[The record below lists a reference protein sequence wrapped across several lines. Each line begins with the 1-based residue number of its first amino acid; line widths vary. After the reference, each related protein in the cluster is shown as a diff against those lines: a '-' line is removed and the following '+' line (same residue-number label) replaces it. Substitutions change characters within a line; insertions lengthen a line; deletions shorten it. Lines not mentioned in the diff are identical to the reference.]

1 MQTRESKKLFTFFSL
16 YIAQSIPMS
25 FFSTVIPVIMR
36 ENNFSLITIGLL
48 QLIKLPWILKF
59 LWSPYVDR
67 STKTLSDYK
76 RWIFTSEI
84 IYALLIAI
92 VALLDYEVNMLL
104 VVSLV
109 ICAFIAS
116 ATQDIAT
123 DALAV
128 LSFDKR
134 DKSLVNSM
142 QSMGSFAGTMVGG
155 GILLMLFKMV
165 GWNMLLPM
173 LSIFVVVA
181 LVPLFFYREEV
192 AYVDDNAPRAS
203 RVDFYYFF
211 RQKGIYKQV
220 IFLFIYYS
228 GIIGT
233 LAMVKP
239 WLVDLGYDIKQ
250 IGVMNGIVGTAM
262 GFVCSF
268 SAGLLVRR
276 VSRYMARIIF
286 AVVTLLVTLYF
297 VAISTTVPST
307 AMLYIALMLLWGAY
321 GSASVVVY
329 TMAMDRVREG
339 REGTDFTVQTVIT
352 HISGMVMAITAGHLG
367 HWLDYS
373 GLFIFESIVALISL
387 LYVIFVMRETGEKD
401 EIRG

>member
-134 DKSLVNSM
+134 EKSLVNSM

-165 GWNMLLPM
+165 GWSMMLPM

-181 LVPLFFYREEV
+181 LVPLFFHREEV